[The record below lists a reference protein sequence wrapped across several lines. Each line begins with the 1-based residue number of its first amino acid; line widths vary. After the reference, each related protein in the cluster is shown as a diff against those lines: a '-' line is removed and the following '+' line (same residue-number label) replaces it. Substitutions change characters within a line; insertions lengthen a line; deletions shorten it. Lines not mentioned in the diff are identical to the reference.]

1 MALSAAALLTRLQAF
16 DGRAVSILGEVE
28 ADYRGEAEYRD
39 ALIALA
45 AHDQAQV
52 SSGATWLIKAALER
66 GEALSAAQSEALW
79 DEIPAIR
86 YWQAQLHI
94 CQSAAYLTFSA
105 DGAATMD
112 RWLTPLLHHH
122 RPFLRAWS
130 VDALCRIAAQHPEY
144 GHAARDAA
152 RAAAKDS
159 AASVRARVRQLG
171 DLLADL

>member
-1 MALSAAALLTRLQAF
+1 MALSAAALLTHLQAF
-16 DGRAVSILGEVE
+16 DGRAVSMLGEIE
-28 ADYRGEAEYRD
+28 AEFGGEAEYLN

-45 AHDQAQV
+45 AHDQEAV

-66 GEALSAAQSEALW
+66 RQALSAAQSEALW

-94 CQSAAYLTFSA
+94 CQSAAHLTFSA
-105 DGAATMD
+105 DGAAVMD
-112 RWLTPLLHHH
+112 RWLTPLLHHD

-171 DLLADL
+171 ELLADI

>member
-1 MALSAAALLTRLQAF
+1 MALSAAALLTRLQVY
-16 DGRAVSILGEVE
+16 DGRAVSMLGEI
-28 ADYRGEAEYRD
+28 EAEYGGEAAYLD
-39 ALIALA
+39 AVIALA
-45 AHDQAQV
+45 AHDQADV

-66 GEALSAAQSEALW
+66 GEVLSAAQSEALW

-94 CQSAAYLTFSA
+94 CQSAAYLSFSA

-112 RWLTPLLHHH
+112 RWLTPLLHHD

-130 VDALCRIAAQHPEY
+130 VDALCRIAVQHPEY
-144 GHAARDAA
+144 GTAARDAA

-159 AASVRARVRQLG
+159 TASVRARVRQLG
-171 DLLADL
+171 DVLADI

>member
-1 MALSAAALLTRLQAF
+1 MALSAAALLNRLQAF
-16 DGRAVSILGEVE
+16 DGRAVSMLGEI
-28 ADYRGEAEYRD
+28 AAEYGAEPAYCD

-52 SSGATWLIKAALER
+52 SSGATWLIKSMLEG

-94 CQSAAYLTFSA
+94 CQCAAYLSFSA
-105 DGAATMD
+105 DGAVTMD
-112 RWLTPLLHHH
+112 RWLTPLLHHD

-130 VDALCRIAAQHPEY
+130 VDALCRIAAQHVEY

-152 RAAAKDS
+152 RAAAKDT

>member
-1 MALSAAALLTRLQAF
+1 MALSAAALLNRLQAF
-16 DGRAVSILGEVE
+16 DGKAVTLLGEIE
-28 ADYRGEAEYRD
+28 AEYRGEANYLD

-45 AHDQAQV
+45 AHDQAEV
-52 SSGATWLIKAALER
+52 SSGATWLIKAALEG
-66 GEALSAAQSEALW
+66 GEALSPAQSEALW

-86 YWQAQLHI
+86 YWQAQLHV
-94 CQSAAYLTFSA
+94 CQSAAHLTFSA

-112 RWLTPLLHHH
+112 RWLTPLLHHD

-130 VDALCRIAAQHPEY
+130 VDALCRIAVQHPEY

-171 DLLADL
+171 DLLADI

>member
-16 DGRAVSILGEVE
+16 DGRAVSMLGEIEV
-28 ADYRGEAEYRD
+28 DYGSEPAYLD
-39 ALIALA
+39 AVIALA
-45 AHDQAQV
+45 AYDQAQV

-66 GEALSAAQSEALW
+66 GEALSAAQSEALC
-79 DEIPAIR
+79 DEVPAIR

-112 RWLTPLLHHH
+112 RWLTPLLHHD

-130 VDALCRIAAQHPEY
+130 VDALCRIAVQHPEY
-144 GHAARDAA
+144 GTAARDAA
-152 RAAAKDS
+152 HAAAKDS

-171 DLLADL
+171 DVLADL

>member
-1 MALSAAALLTRLQAF
+1 MALSAAALLNRLQAF

-28 ADYRGEAEYRD
+28 ADYRDEAEYLD
-39 ALIALA
+39 AMIALA
-45 AHDQAQV
+45 AHDQEVV

-66 GEALSAAQSEALW
+66 GTALSAAQSEALW

-112 RWLTPLLHHH
+112 RWLTPLLHHD

-130 VDALCRIAAQHPEY
+130 VDARCRIAVQHPEY
-144 GHAARDAA
+144 GHAAREAA
-152 RAAAKDS
+152 RAAANDS
-159 AASVRARVRQLG
+159 AASVRARVRQLSE
-171 DLLADL
+171 LLADL

>member
-16 DGRAVSILGEVE
+16 DGRAVGILGEVE
-28 ADYRGEAEYRD
+28 AEYRGEAEYLD
-39 ALIALA
+39 AVIALA
-45 AHDQAQV
+45 AHDQEAV

-86 YWQAQLHI
+86 YWQAQLHV

-112 RWLTPLLHHH
+112 RWLTPLLHHD

-130 VDALCRIAAQHPEY
+130 VEALCRVAAQHPEY
-144 GHAARDAA
+144 GTVARDAA
-152 RAAAKDS
+152 RAAAGDS
-159 AASVRARVRQLG
+159 AASVRARVRQLD
-171 DLLADL
+171 DLLKDI

>member
-1 MALSAAALLTRLQAF
+1 MALSAAALLNRLQAF
-16 DGRAVSILGEVE
+16 DGRAVSMLGEI
-28 ADYRGEAEYRD
+28 AAEYGAEPAYCD

-45 AHDQAQV
+45 AHDQAAV
-52 SSGATWLIKAALER
+52 SSGATWLIKAALEH

-94 CQSAAYLTFSA
+94 CQCAAYLSFSA

-112 RWLTPLLHHH
+112 RWLTPLLHHD

-130 VDALCRIAAQHPEY
+130 VDALCRVAAQHPEY

-159 AASVRARVRQLG
+159 AASVRARIRQLS